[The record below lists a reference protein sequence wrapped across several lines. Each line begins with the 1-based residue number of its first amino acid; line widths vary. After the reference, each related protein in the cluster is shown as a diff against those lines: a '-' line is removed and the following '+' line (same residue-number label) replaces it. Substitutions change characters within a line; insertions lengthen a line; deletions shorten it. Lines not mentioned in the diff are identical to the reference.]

1 MCLSNFYPVNL
12 LPFLHPSSFHPPLLK
27 TSPKLEKGGSGG
39 ALQRKPTMLTQEQLE
54 EVAGPEKQEELL
66 GFGEVI
72 LGGAGARPRRQGQR
86 IQHRCYGRDE
96 LSWSGSVL
104 PKRAA
109 PARKGE
115 PAAQRPWAG
124 EGHEGEDV
132 DLEKCRWGLAP
143 DPPSPWGHSHNTH
156 LTPVLVIRE
165 GGRCAWGRLPDSS
178 CEPPVSR
185 YTPRTPVRRA
195 ELL

>member
-1 MCLSNFYPVNL
+1 MGEGVTYSLGSDFGGERWEARVSL
-12 LPFLHPSSFHPPLLK
+12 RMARFWGFLEVTFRCWSAVDGWQSSL
-27 TSPKLEKGGSGG
+27 
-39 ALQRKPTMLTQEQLE
+39 QLE